1 MPTPTSGG
9 GGMDGGGGMGICI
22 CACMCG
28 VGMCGGNAGGFILGG
43 GGAAWGVT
51 AAAAAGVAA
60 AAAGVVAAE
69 RSKSLADEPPSWKRL
84 GGAFLGSGVGPQ
96 TKLPCR
102 SRIVRSRRL
111 GWNLLAEWCSGN
123 GNS

>member
-1 MPTPTSGG
+1 
-9 GGMDGGGGMGICI
+9 MDGGGGMGICI

-28 VGMCGGNAGGFILGG
+28 LGMCGGNAGGLILGG
-43 GGAAWGVT
+43 GGVTWGGK
-51 AAAAAGVAA
+51 AEAAAGVAA

-84 GGAFLGSGVGPQ
+84 GGALLDCGDAG
-96 TKLPCR
+96 R

-111 GWNLLAEWCSGN
+111 WRNLRAEWCSGN
-123 GNS
+123 GNSWPAW